1 MSTDFK
7 TQIQQLLEYEKI
19 EEDYKSKLKK
29 IKEQKEKLEQEL
41 IQYIEENQYQETNF
55 VYQNKNIKYATQK
68 TQETITKKLIH
79 ERLTLFF
86 QNEKKAEDAVFF
98 IYTDREVKKKPILR
112 INDIKT
118 K

>member
-1 MSTDFK
+1 
-7 TQIQQLLEYEKI
+7 LLEYEKQ

-29 IKEQKEKLEQEL
+29 IKEEKEILEDTIIE
-41 IQYIEENQYQETNF
+41 YIEKNNYQETNF

-68 TQETITKKLIH
+68 TQENITKKRIH

-98 IYTDREVKKKPILR
+98 IYTDREMKKKPILK